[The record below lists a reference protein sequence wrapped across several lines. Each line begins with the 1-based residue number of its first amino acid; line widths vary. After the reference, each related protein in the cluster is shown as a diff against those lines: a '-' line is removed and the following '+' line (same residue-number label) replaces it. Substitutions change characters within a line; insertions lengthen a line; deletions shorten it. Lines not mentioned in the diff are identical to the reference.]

1 MNQRK
6 LLLGSIPLI
15 LLAALAVLWL
25 RREPLQPTEDIAEV
39 AAASPEMAVAAP
51 GELTAAAP
59 DAPTSEQRSD
69 VAETDV
75 QAEREAS
82 LRAESNVVPVALL
95 LPAGVPADELAELVA
110 TSFPLSTYKDEASAR
125 RAASNWNPSGVDM
138 GQMFRNFSG
147 DRTPAPKDE
156 RALSIPCEPDGR
168 GGYLA
173 RFAKDSPV
181 GVIELR
187 ARYCYLQKPIEV
199 KAPAEAAPI
208 SLEPK
213 LGGWLTGNV
222 VLPARLP
229 QGFDPAALS
238 EVDAV
243 LVGWSM
249 GGGNHTT
256 SARLAPDLSFSAGG
270 LRAGLNYFLTIDPQ
284 VMVPVIDAELTAR
297 EGEHV
302 EKTYSLAAGAR
313 VRGIV
318 TLPDGTPAKGAQVR
332 TSGGG
337 GGGGMD
343 WIRGALGRT
352 QVTGADGTFDLAGIT
367 PGKPDLTA
375 ALDGYVDHVRE
386 DFELAES
393 ELVEN
398 VVLALG
404 AGNTVSG
411 VVLWPDRTPVADATV
426 RIAPAKEEAPQQS
439 MRSAMRGGVRGAMR
453 AMGGEGERVKTDEQ
467 GRFSCGGISADSVL
481 VTASQGKAIGEF
493 PAEWRAKAG
502 PVGAATPL
510 ELVLQEPAPI
520 RGVVLDAAGEP
531 LETFRVTVAAAGNSS
546 AGRGG
551 PPMGGDFAAMFRQ
564 DGDAKSFSGRSD
576 GSFTVYV
583 ARTTAVHA
591 SYPTVYVAPGNYEL
605 RAEAE
610 GFTRSDARRAV
621 APSADVL
628 EFRLA
633 RTCEVTGVVLA
644 PTGAPVAG
652 AKVTHTQESGRGMFG
667 RMGGK
672 SATTDSE
679 GRFTIAD
686 VPPGMAALTAT
697 SEAWAPSAE
706 LEVTVDAVLGARD
719 ITLSLR
725 MGGRLEGEI
734 YDSTGRPDPD
744 RQIMVGNFGP
754 GGGDMGGNTKSDAS
768 GRFVAERIAP
778 GKYNV
783 MAMPRMNTLANSA
796 GSDGEFDVAGMMSQL
811 KMTPVEIVDGQT
823 TRVVLGAPPANPV
836 RIVGRVLQG
845 ERGLE
850 KGLVMAFADGNTM
863 LSSMKTAKIGPDGS
877 YSMVL
882 DSAGDYSIVVG
893 ARLGDPDSTEFQESI
908 PEVPE
913 HRLDLELPAGA
924 IRGRVLGPDGAPAA
938 NVSLSVEREG
948 RATIFAFDMGRSQQT
963 AEDGSFQLLNLRP
976 GSYTLRVGN
985 SGFAGAFGQ
994 SARFG
999 TAVVTGIE
1007 LAEGQSRDDI
1017 VVRLDAPCTLEGIVR
1032 ASDGK
1037 PVSGAAVFVRDSA
1050 GRVINPLSSCMSN
1063 TEGRFKFDG
1072 AAQGTYTLSARREQQ
1087 TTRESGPV
1095 RASPGEAN
1103 SVELVME
1110 GGTMLKVAVEDAQG
1124 KPVRASIRVVDD
1136 AGREYGNM
1144 MSAESF
1150 RSMFSEGFSSTE
1162 QKMGPLP
1169 PGKYRVTATD
1179 DAGKSD
1185 SKPLSLSG
1193 QPERNL
1199 RIKLD

>member
-15 LLAALAVLWL
+15 LLAVGAVLWT
-25 RREPLQPTEDIAEV
+25 RRDPLQPEESVAE
-39 AAASPEMAVAAP
+39 AAAATPDTAVAAP
-51 GELTAAAP
+51 GELSAAAP
-59 DAPTSEQRSD
+59 DVTASEKRSD
-69 VAETDV
+69 VAETDAR
-75 QAEREAS
+75 AEREAS
-82 LRAESNVVPVALL
+82 LLADAHVVPVSLL
-95 LPAGVPADELAELVA
+95 LPAGVPTDELIELVA
-110 TSFPLSTYKDEASAR
+110 TSFPLSAYGDESAAR
-125 RAASNWNPSGVDM
+125 RAASNWNPSAVDM
-138 GQMFRNFSG
+138 GQMFRAFSG

-156 RALSIPCEPDGR
+156 RALSLPCEPDGR
-168 GGYLA
+168 GGYVA
-173 RFAKDSPV
+173 RFAKDSV
-181 GVIELR
+181 GGVLELR
-187 ARYCYLQKPIEV
+187 ARYCYLQKSIEV
-199 KAPAEAAPI
+199 KEPAQAAPVT
-208 SLEPK
+208 LEPK

-229 QGFDPAALS
+229 QGFDPAALADI
-238 EVDAV
+238 EVV

-249 GGGNHTT
+249 GGGNHSLRTK
-256 SARLAPDLSFSAGG
+256 LAPDLSFSAGG
-270 LRAGLNYFLTIDPQ
+270 LRGGLNYFLTIDPQ

-297 EGEHV
+297 DGEHV
-302 EKTYSLAAGAR
+302 QKTYSLAAGAR

-318 TLPDGTPAKGAQVR
+318 TLPDGSPAKGAQVR
-332 TSGGG
+332 ASGG

-343 WIRGALGRT
+343 WMRGALGRT
-352 QVTGADGTFDLAGIT
+352 QTTGADGSFDLAGIT
-367 PGKPDLTA
+367 PGKPDITA
-375 ALDGYVDHVRE
+375 MLDGHVDALRE
-386 DFELAES
+386 KLELAEGD
-393 ELVEN
+393 LVEN

-411 VVLWPDRTPVADATV
+411 VVLWPDRSPVAGATV
-426 RIAPAKEEAPQQS
+426 QIAPAQQADSQQS
-439 MRSAMRGGVRGAMR
+439 MRNAMRGGFRGAMR
-453 AMGGEGERVKTDEQ
+453 AMAGEAERVKTDEQ
-467 GRFSCGGISADSVL
+467 GRFSCSGIAASSVL
-481 VTASQGKAIGEF
+481 VTASQGKPIEGF

-510 ELVLQEPAPI
+510 ELVLEAPLPI
-520 RGVVLDAAGEP
+520 RGVVLDAAGKP
-531 LETFRVTVAAAGNSS
+531 LETFRVSVATAGSSNS
-546 AGRGG
+546 GRGG
-551 PPMGGDFAAMFRQ
+551 PMGGDFAAMFRQ
-564 DGDAKSFSGRSD
+564 DGEAKSFSGRTD
-576 GSFTVYV
+576 GTFTVYV
-583 ARTTAVHA
+583 EPG
-591 SYPTVYVAPGNYEL
+591 SYDL

-610 GFTRSDARRAV
+610 GFSRSEARRAQ

-644 PTGAPVAG
+644 PTGTPVAG

-686 VPPGMAALTAT
+686 VPPGNAALTAT
-697 SEAWAPSAE
+697 SDAWAPSLE
-706 LEVTVDAVLGARD
+706 LEVTVDPVLGARD
-719 ITLSLR
+719 ITLNLR
-725 MGGRLEGEI
+725 MGGRLEGDI

-754 GGGDMGGNTKSDAS
+754 GGGDMGGNTKSDAN
-768 GRFVAERIAP
+768 GHFVAERIAP

-783 MAMPRMNTLANSA
+783 MAMPRMNSLANAA

-836 RIVGRVLQG
+836 RLSGRVLQG

-863 LSSMKTAKIGPDGS
+863 LSSMKTAKIAPDGS

-882 DSAGDYSIVVG
+882 DSAGDYSIIVG

-913 HRLDLELPAGA
+913 HRLDLELPAGT
-924 IRGRVLGPDGAPAA
+924 IRGRVLGPDGSPAA
-938 NVSLSVEREG
+938 NVSLTAEREG

-963 AEDGSFQLLNLRP
+963 AEDGSFALTNLRP

-1017 VVRLDAPCTLEGIVR
+1017 VVRLDAPCAIEGVVR
-1032 ASDGK
+1032 AGDGK
-1037 PVSGAAVFVRDSA
+1037 PISGAAVFVRDSA
-1050 GRVINPLSSCMSN
+1050 GRVINPLSSCMTN

-1087 TTRESGPV
+1087 TTRESAPV
-1095 RASPGEAN
+1095 RTSPGEAS

-1150 RSMFSEGFSSTE
+1150 RTMFSEGFSSTE

-1179 DAGKSD
+1179 DSGKSD

-1193 QPERNL
+1193 QPERSL

>member
-1 MNQRK
+1 MNQRN

-15 LLAALAVLWL
+15 LVGALAVLWL
-25 RREPLQPTEDIAEV
+25 RREPAQPTEAVAEA
-39 AAASPEMAVAAP
+39 AAASPDTAVAAP
-51 GELTAAAP
+51 GELSAAAP
-59 DAPTSEQRSD
+59 DVTASEQRSD
-69 VAETDV
+69 VAATNL

-82 LRAESNVVPVALL
+82 LLAESHVVPVSVL
-95 LPAGVPADELAELVA
+95 LPAGVPGDELLELVA
-110 TSFPLSTYKDEASAR
+110 TSFPLSAYKDEGSAR

-147 DRTPAPKDE
+147 DRTPTPKDE
-156 RALSIPCEPDGR
+156 RALSLPCEPDGR

-173 RFAKDSPV
+173 RFAVDSPV

-187 ARYCYLQKPIEV
+187 ARYCYLQKSIEV
-199 KAPAEAAPI
+199 KEPAKAAPVA
-208 SLEPK
+208 LEPK

-229 QGFDPAALS
+229 QGFDPAALA

-302 EKTYSLAAGAR
+302 QKTYSLASGAR
-313 VRGIV
+313 VRGFV
-318 TLPDGTPAKGAQVR
+318 KLPDGTPAKGAQVR

-352 QVTGADGTFDLAGIT
+352 QVTGADGAFDLAGIT

-375 ALDGYVDHVRE
+375 ALDGYVDALRE

-398 VVLALG
+398 VVLTLG

-411 VVLWPDRTPVADATV
+411 VVLWPDRSPVAGATV
-426 RIAPAKEEAPQQS
+426 QIAPAKQQDPQQS
-439 MRSAMRGGVRGAMR
+439 MRSAMRGGFRGAMR

-467 GRFSCGGISADSVL
+467 GRFSCGGIAADSVL

-502 PVGAATPL
+502 PVGAAAPL

-520 RGVVLDAAGEP
+520 RGVVLDAAGKP
-531 LETFRVTVAAAGNSS
+531 LETFRVTVATAGGASN
-546 AGRGG
+546 GRGG
-551 PPMGGDFAAMFRQ
+551 PPMGADFAAMFRQ
-564 DGDAKSFSGRSD
+564 DGDAKGFSGRSD
-576 GSFTVYV
+576 GSFTVFV
-583 ARTTAVHA
+583 E
-591 SYPTVYVAPGNYEL
+591 PGNYDL

-621 APSADVL
+621 APSTDVL

-633 RTCEVTGVVLA
+633 RTCEITGVVLA

-652 AKVTHTQESGRGMFG
+652 AKVTHSQESGRGMFG

-686 VPPGMAALTAT
+686 VPPGAAALTAT

-719 ITLSLR
+719 LTLNLR

-783 MAMPRMNTLANSA
+783 MAMPRMNTLANAA

-836 RIVGRVLQG
+836 RLVGRVLQG

-863 LSSMKTAKIGPDGS
+863 LSSMKTSKIAPDGS
-877 YSMVL
+877 YSLVL

-938 NVSLSVEREG
+938 NVSLSAEREG

-963 AEDGSFQLLNLRP
+963 AEDGSFQLVNLRP

-1017 VVRLDAPCTLEGIVR
+1017 VVRLDAPCAIEGIVR

-1037 PVSGAAVFVRDSA
+1037 PISGAAVFVRDSS
-1050 GRVINPLSSCMSN
+1050 GRVINPLSSCMTN

-1072 AAQGTYTLSARREQQ
+1072 AAPGTYTLSARREQQ

-1095 RASPGEAN
+1095 RASPGEA
-1103 SVELVME
+1103 SSAELVME
-1110 GGTMLKVAVEDAQG
+1110 GGTMLKVAVEDADG

-1150 RSMFSEGFSSTE
+1150 RTMFSEGFSSTE